1 MIGLPPPRRSFYA
14 HTDSGGKKIKLV
26 FARDLW
32 NDSRPSPPDP
42 TTSPPEATASA
53 PKLTLKLKLNTGG
66 KRKRTRSLFETA
78 DEPPA
83 KTAKRSPKQ
92 RKQCKVKVTCFQYG
106 GPDAKMR
113 GKYENM
119 ITLLEPCLQPTCTN
133 CWKWHA
139 HLMRDNDSPTDSDGT
154 DSHKLPR
161 QRLAVELKFR
171 TDEGRA
177 RFKGLV
183 HEQTRKDIKA
193 EHDRLRR
200 MQKEITRDLRQYVT
214 GDDVKRKPRRRHRVK
229 LVFKSK
235 KGKDRY
241 RRLVKKYSQQSK

>member
-1 MIGLPPPRRSFYA
+1 
-14 HTDSGGKKIKLV
+14 
-26 FARDLW
+26 
-32 NDSRPSPPDP
+32 
-42 TTSPPEATASA
+42 
-53 PKLTLKLKLNTGG
+53 
-66 KRKRTRSLFETA
+66 
-78 DEPPA
+78 
-83 KTAKRSPKQ
+83 
-92 RKQCKVKVTCFQYG
+92 
-106 GPDAKMR
+106 
-113 GKYENM
+113 
-119 ITLLEPCLQPTCTN
+119 
-133 CWKWHA
+133 
-139 HLMRDNDSPTDSDGT
+139 MRDNDSPTDSDAT
-154 DSHKLPR
+154 DSHKLSR
-161 QRLAVELKFR
+161 QRLAVELKFS

-214 GDDVKRKPRRRHRVK
+214 GDDIKRKPRRRHRVK